1 MLKITKVIGLKLGN
15 VDPSRV
21 REMDGQLVR

>member
-1 MLKITKVIGLKLGN
+1 MLKLTKVVGLKLGN

-21 REMDGQLVR
+21 REGDGQLVR